1 MAYPVV
7 ASPYGLKPINL
18 IGGQVFAGSTRSLPI
33 QYGYATSIFYGDIV
47 SLARGFI
54 NRLAVTSA
62 GGSGLV
68 GVFLGCSY
76 TNPVTK
82 QKTFSQYWP
91 SGTLAGDAVAIVAD
105 DPDTVFQ
112 GVVCSATTTVGA
124 AALAVVGQN
133 LQMIDNATGNVN
145 TGDSL
150 NAIQALSGS
159 GAPATT
165 AAFPLRVVGLVP
177 ESAYAVTGTG
187 SSSSTTITLTGSG
200 LSGAVLAGADIAY
213 IASNGQ
219 LVETGSYVQAN
230 VAAGGTTVLANVA
243 PLGGAIPSGST
254 IVFTTY
260 PEVKVK
266 LNFGAHE
273 YYVAQASA

>member
-7 ASPYGLKPINL
+7 SSPYGLKPINL
-18 IGGQVFAGSTRSLPI
+18 IGGQVFAGATRSLPI
-33 QYGYATSIFYGDIV
+33 QYGYATNIFYGDV
-47 SLARGFI
+47 VNLARGFV
-54 NRLAVTSA
+54 NRLAVTTA

-76 TNPVTK
+76 TNPLTK

-91 SGTLAGDAVAIVAD
+91 AGTLAGDAVAIVAD

-112 GVVCSATTTVGA
+112 VVACSATTTVGSA
-124 AALAVVGQN
+124 SLAVVGQN
-133 LQMIDNATGNVN
+133 LAMIDNTGNVN

-150 NAIQALSGS
+150 NAAQALSGA

-165 AAFPLRVVGLVP
+165 AALPLRVVGVVP
-177 ESAYAVTGTG
+177 ESAYAYTGVG
-187 SSSSTTITLTGSG
+187 SSATTTITLTSG
-200 LSGAVLAGADIAY
+200 LTGAVLAGADVAY

-230 VAAGGTTVLANVA
+230 VAAGGTSVLLNVA
-243 PLGGAIPSGST
+243 PLGGAIPAGST
-254 IVFTTY
+254 IVFTMY
-260 PEVKVK
+260 PELKVK

-273 YYVAQASA
+273 YYVATASA

>member
-7 ASPYGLKPINL
+7 SSPYGLKPINL

-33 QYGYATSIFYGDIV
+33 QYGYNTNIFYGDV
-47 SLARGFI
+47 VNLARGFI
-54 NRLAVTSA
+54 NRLGVTTA

-68 GVFLGCSY
+68 GVFLGCSF

-91 SGTLAGDAVAIVAD
+91 AGTAAGDAVAIVAD

-112 GVVCSATTTVGA
+112 VVACSATTTVGSA
-124 AALAVVGQN
+124 SLAVVGQN
-133 LQMIDNATGNVN
+133 LAMIDNSTGNVN

-150 NAIQALSGS
+150 NAAQALSS
-159 GAPATT
+159 AGAPATT
-165 AAFPLRVVGLVP
+165 AALPLRVVGLVP
-177 ESAYAVTGTG
+177 DTAYAVTGVG
-187 SSSSTTITLTGSG
+187 SSSSTTITLTTG

-213 IASNGQ
+213 VASNGQ

-230 VAAGGTTVLANVA
+230 VAAGGTSVLANLA

-254 IVFTTY
+254 IVFTMY

-273 YYVAQASA
+273 YYVATASA